1 TYPIPAADRA
11 RTGALFMMAAP
22 VAIIVGAP
30 ISNRLL
36 ALDGLRGLHG
46 WQWLFLIEGVPAV
59 LLGFIALRALT
70 DRPADARWLSESQRV
85 WLAQTMEAEQERRRA
100 ARHTLPPSQ

>member
-1 TYPIPAADRA
+1 ADRA

-30 ISNRLL
+30 VSNRLL
-36 ALDGLRGLHG
+36 ALDGALGLRG
-46 WQWLFLIEGVPAV
+46 WQWLFLLEGLPAV

-70 DRPADARWLSESQRV
+70 DRPAQANWLTSDDRE
-85 WLAQTMEAEQERRRA
+85 WLARTMAHEDASRA
-100 ARHTLPPSQ
+100 AIGHTSVGRGLR